1 MDVAVKTLKRGSMS
15 TGAFLDEAKI
25 MHKLRHRK
33 LVLLMGVCTQQEPI
47 YIITEKMS
55 QGALLCYLRQDS
67 GRAIK
72 LPTLIHMAAQVS
84 SGFLRR
90 RSRQR
95 ERLYALV
102 LSVHLFVC
110 LSVAIKD
117 TKTRFSQKVSNLEL
131 WSLLTINRKLG
142 LSKNSLL
149 DLGPM
154 DNTNFL
160 DCILR
165 GFSIFKNVI
174 NFMGENMADTSKDGL
189 LLGGGIHY
197 VTTTSLFTRKSK
209 QVPDCVRNIV

>member
-1 MDVAVKTLKRGSMS
+1 VDVAVKTLKAGSMS
-15 TGAFLDEAKI
+15 TTAFLDEAKI

-149 DLGPM
+149 DLW
-154 DNTNFL
+154 T
-160 DCILR
+160 IL
-165 GFSIFKNVI
+165 IF
-174 NFMGENMADTSKDGL
+174 
-189 LLGGGIHY
+189 
-197 VTTTSLFTRKSK
+197 
-209 QVPDCVRNIV
+209 